1 MFDSIVGEE
10 AFSAALVRLLRA
22 ETWRIGWVI
31 SHGEPEYAT
40 TYSQGYAGLQNALRL
55 EGFSIEPV
63 VIDTKTIGKPVPED
77 IKILMIVA
85 PQFDFSMDECTALM
99 EWVDRGGRLFVS
111 LPASGDAGLSPLFD
125 RWGIGL
131 GDQPFLPK
139 RTGAGGAGLTNLFS
153 QSHMITR
160 GFDSGV
166 MATFVAPRALWAL
179 PKDKFTATSLVQ
191 MEQVSN
197 PSEGALSVLLSVER
211 DGHLA
216 EDLIPTSGRIV
227 IAGESTFFTNAYTMS
242 RASINNALMIN
253 VMCWLAD
260 VPRSTAYAS
269 TSVLSVG
276 QDNQEWFRDLIS
288 LAVIFPI
295 CFVFCVW
302 ILFRRHQ

>member
-1 MFDSIVGEE
+1 
-10 AFSAALVRLLRA
+10 
-22 ETWRIGWVI
+22 
-31 SHGEPEYAT
+31 
-40 TYSQGYAGLQNALRL
+40 
-55 EGFSIEPV
+55 
-63 VIDTKTIGKPVPED
+63 
-77 IKILMIVA
+77 
-85 PQFDFSMDECTALM
+85 
-99 EWVDRGGRLFVS
+99 
-111 LPASGDAGLSPLFD
+111 
-125 RWGIGL
+125 
-131 GDQPFLPK
+131 
-139 RTGAGGAGLTNLFS
+139 
-153 QSHMITR
+153 
-160 GFDSGV
+160 
-166 MATFVAPRALWAL
+166 
-179 PKDKFTATSLVQ
+179 

-288 LAVIFPI
+288 LAVVFPI

-302 ILFRRHQ
+302 ILFRRHR